1 VLLTCQELEGTITFP
16 PAVTSYVRAMVRRRT
31 GGSGVSKDRTVTR
44 AGVAISENTQS
55 YKAKSIVE
63 AIDGAMR
70 ADFGK
75 V

>member
-1 VLLTCQELEGTITFP
+1 L
-16 PAVTSYVRAMVRRRT
+16 
-31 GGSGVSKDRTVTR
+31 
-44 AGVAISENTQS
+44 AISENTQS

-75 V
+75 GVID